1 MVRKISFA
9 ILSVAILVT
18 GVIALRKL
26 NYWESSV
33 WIFKLNSGQLTEGR
47 TGHDQGDGRGHS
59 GFRDQRRLERAE
71 GIEGRQRPGE
81 RFEGSPMRDFP
92 DSIRERFAGRGPGIR
107 DRNFPDSL
115 RQEFPQEFSE
125 RSGRI
130 PPDEGFRQRG
140 GRGRGEFR
148 GGKKINLGNVLWY
161 LAVFA
166 SFTVA
171 AIYADKWL
179 RLIRKSKKTE
189 LCQ

>member
-9 ILSVAILVT
+9 ILSVTILVT

-47 TGHDQGDGRGHS
+47 IGHAQGDGRGHG
-59 GFRDQRRLERAE
+59 GFRDQRRPERAGGNE
-71 GIEGRQRPGE
+71 GQQRPGE
-81 RFEGSPMRDFP
+81 RIEGLPMRELP
-92 DSIRERFAGRGPGIR
+92 DSIRERFAGRGHGMR

-115 RQEFPQEFSE
+115 TREFPREFSG
-125 RSGRI
+125 RSGKI
-130 PPDEGFRQRG
+130 PTDEGFSQRG
-140 GRGRGEFR
+140 GRGRGEF
-148 GGKKINLGNVLWY
+148 GGEKKINLGNVLCY

-171 AIYADKWL
+171 AIYTDKCL
-179 RLIRKSKKTE
+179 RLIRKSKKTD

>member
-9 ILSVAILVT
+9 LLALAILVT
-18 GVIALRKL
+18 GVIAFRKL

-47 TGHDQGDGRGHS
+47 IGHDQGDGRGHG
-59 GFRDQRRLERAE
+59 GFRDQRRR
-71 GIEGRQRPGE
+71 
-81 RFEGSPMRDFP
+81 
-92 DSIRERFAGRGPGIR
+92 
-107 DRNFPDSL
+107 
-115 RQEFPQEFSE
+115 EFPREFSE

-130 PPDEGFRQRG
+130 PTDEGFRQRG

-171 AIYADKWL
+171 AIYTDKCL
-179 RLIRKSKKTE
+179 RLIRKSKKTD